1 MNSLPERNPWVDAYQ
16 SRVGFGLQTFALTD
30 DPEPGKRVIRAGI
43 LANQVGLDGFFIG
56 DHPGYA
62 TEPWLHL
69 TAVASQTSRIR
80 LGSIV
85 HCASYRHPA
94 MFARLAADLDQISG
108 GRLVLGLGIGWNVE
122 EFAQLDIPMAPVRDR
137 QEALEEYIAI
147 VNGVWGTEP
156 YTFEGKYW
164 RTEGGHVWPVPLQ
177 TPRPPLVIAGAGE
190 RNTLRQVAQYA
201 DACNFGPGRN
211 TGAARSADEIRHKL
225 RVLRDHCDRLGR
237 NYDDILRTHY
247 TSWLMLA
254 ETEREAKAKLDRYYP
269 DGLDEELKITRIV
282 GTPDQIAAYYQDIV
296 DAGMQYFVCQVLDAG
311 DEETIRLLATE
322 VMPRVKAKSST

>member
-1 MNSLPERNPWVDAYQ
+1 MSALPERNPWVDEYQ
-16 SRVGFGLQTFALTD
+16 SRVGFGLQTFALPD
-30 DPEPGKRVIRAGI
+30 DPEPGKRVIKAGI
-43 LANQVGLDGFFIG
+43 LADEVGLDAFFIG

-69 TAVASQTSRIR
+69 TAVASRTSRIR

-85 HCASYRHPA
+85 NCASYRHPA
-94 MFARLAADLDQISG
+94 MLARLAADFDQISG

-122 EFAQLDIPMAPVRDR
+122 EFAQLDIPMAPVRIR

-147 VNGVWGTEP
+147 VNGVWGAEAF
-156 YTFEGKYW
+156 TFDGKHW
-164 RTEGGHVWPVPLQ
+164 RTEGGRVWPGPMQ
-177 TPRPPLVIAGAGE
+177 SPRPPLVIAGAGE
-190 RNTLRQVAQYA
+190 RVTLRQVAQHA

-211 TGAARSADEIRHKL
+211 TGAARSAKEIHHKL
-225 RVLRDHCDRLGR
+225 RVLREHCDRLGR

-247 TSWLMLA
+247 TSWLMIA

-269 DGLDEELKITRIV
+269 DGLDEEQKITRIV
-282 GTPDQIAAYYQDIV
+282 GTPDQIAAYYQEVV
-296 DAGMQYFVCQVLDAG
+296 DAGMQFFVCQVLDAG

-322 VMPRVKAKSST
+322 VMPRVKAKSSS